1 MRSREAIT
9 EEVGVLRLEGA
20 ESYDDGD
27 SELKGIALLQL
38 EVLLD
43 VRDLLQ
49 RSENRIGQFVAD
61 FPTLQPN
68 QKHRVITI
76 QAPPETD

>member
-1 MRSREAIT
+1 MRTREQIT
-9 EEVGVLRLEGA
+9 EEVGVLRLEA
-20 ESYDDGD
+20 QEMDDD
-27 SELKGIALLQL
+27 ELKGIALLQL

-61 FPTLQPN
+61 FPDLRKP
-68 QKHRVITI
+68 TI
-76 QAPPETD
+76 EVKPMGKLEIE

>member
-1 MRSREAIT
+1 MRTREVIT
-9 EEVGVLRLEGA
+9 EEVGEMILDSA
-20 ESYDDGD
+20 TTDD
-27 SELKGIALLQL
+27 ELKGIALLQL

-68 QKHRVITI
+68 QKHRVITV
-76 QAPPETD
+76 QAPPEND

>member
-1 MRSREAIT
+1 MRTREVIT
-9 EEVGVLRLEGA
+9 EEVGEMILDSA
-20 ESYDDGD
+20 TTDD
-27 SELKGIALLQL
+27 ELKGIALLQL

-76 QAPPETD
+76 QAPPEND

>member
-1 MRSREAIT
+1 MRTREVIT
-9 EEVGVLRLEGA
+9 EEVGEMILDSA
-20 ESYDDGD
+20 TTDD
-27 SELKGIALLQL
+27 ELKGIALLQL

-43 VRDLLQ
+43 MRDLLQ

-68 QKHRVITI
+68 QKHRVITV
-76 QAPPETD
+76 QAPPEND

>member
-1 MRSREAIT
+1 MRTREVIT
-9 EEVGVLRLEGA
+9 EEVGEMILDSA
-20 ESYDDGD
+20 TTDD
-27 SELKGIALLQL
+27 ELKGIALLQL

-43 VRDLLQ
+43 MRDLLQ

-76 QAPPETD
+76 QAPPEND